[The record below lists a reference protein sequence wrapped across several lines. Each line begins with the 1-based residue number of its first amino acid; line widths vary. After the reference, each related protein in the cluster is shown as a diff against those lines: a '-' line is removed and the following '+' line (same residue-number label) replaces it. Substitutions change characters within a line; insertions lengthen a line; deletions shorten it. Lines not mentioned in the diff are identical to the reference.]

1 MKKPKNLEAGD
12 QFRVIRGYYSFYV
25 GEIITLEKD
34 DGTKNPWF
42 WKEDKSN
49 YHSIYFSELEPYKK
63 TAERKKEIMKDYTKQ
78 AIFALL
84 AYQVL
89 LTIAFLTINN
99 YSYHPVQEVS
109 KIPCSSNTNKNCE
122 IYILPCSSSIN
133 ENCEIYVK
141 TN

>member
-1 MKKPKNLEAGD
+1 MQRPENLKIKNK
-12 QFRVIRGYYSFYV
+12 FRVTEESSYFNLGD
-25 GEIITLEKD
+25 IITLEID
-34 DGTKNPWF
+34 DGTDCPYF
-42 WKEDKSN
+42 WNTDKSIG
-49 YHSIYFSELEPYKK
+49 YHMYFSQLEPYKK
-63 TAERKKEIMKDYTKQ
+63 TAQRRKEIMKDYTKQ

-89 LTIAFLTINN
+89 LTLAFLTINN

-122 IYILPCSSSIN
+122 IY
-133 ENCEIYVK
+133 VK